1 MAKKLTNLKI
11 TKVSLVDEGACSAAH
26 ITLFKHKKG
35 GSEKMTFEEMMNSLT
50 EEQQAV
56 IKAKFDAQNEEL
68 EEAKKAF
75 SEKEEELEEAKK
87 AFSEKE
93 EELEEAKKAFSEK
106 EEELEKVK
114 QEKKDLETKAS
125 ETEEEEDEDTLAIE
139 VNSEDGVTKAKK
151 ELTEEEILKNVDSA
165 VREMIQKAKSE
176 AEIHKQAVLKMKEEK
191 EIAEVTEIAKS
202 LSGVGTEET
211 KMVSMLRKAKSL
223 DVELYAEV
231 LKALQVANNI
241 IADSELLKE
250 KGQAGDKA
258 GVDAWAQVDAKAD
271 EIAKTRGVSKAK
283 ATNIVIDEFPQLYQ
297 AYLDSLR

>member
-26 ITLFKHKKG
+26 ITLFKQKKG
-35 GSEKMTFEEMMNSLT
+35 GSEMTFEEMMESLS
-50 EEQQAV
+50 EEQQAI

-68 EEAKKAF
+68 EKAKEEC
-75 SEKEEELEEAKK
+75 SEKEQ
-87 AFSEKE
+87 
-93 EELEEAKKAFSEK
+93 ELEEAKKAFSEK

-125 ETEEEEDEDTLAIE
+125 ETEEEEEAEAEDDDLAIE
-139 VNSEDGVTKAKK
+139 ADSEDGVTKAKK
-151 ELTEEEILKNVDSA
+151 ELTEEEILKNVDPA

-176 AEIHKQAVLKMKEEK
+176 AEVHKQAVLKMKEEK

-211 KMVSMLRKAKSL
+211 QMVSMLRKAKSL

-250 KGQAGDKA
+250 KGQSFAGND
-258 GVDAWAQVDAKAD
+258 VDAWSKVDAKAD

-283 ATNIVIDEFPQLYQ
+283 ATNIVIDEFPELYQ

>member
-50 EEQQAV
+50 EEQQAI

-68 EEAKKAF
+68 EKAKEEC
-75 SEKEEELEEAKK
+75 SEKEQ
-87 AFSEKE
+87 
-93 EELEEAKKAFSEK
+93 ELEEAKKAFSEK

-125 ETEEEEDEDTLAIE
+125 KTEEEEEEEEDDEDTLANE

-151 ELTEEEILKNVDSA
+151 ELTEEEILKNVDPA
-165 VREMIQKAKSE
+165 VREIIQKAKSE
-176 AEIHKQAVLKMKEEK
+176 AEIHKQAVLKMKEEN

-211 KMVSMLRKAKSL
+211 QMVSMLRKAKSL
-223 DVELYAEV
+223 DGELYTEV

-258 GVDAWAQVDAKAD
+258 GVDAWAQVDAKAE

>member
-35 GSEKMTFEEMMNSLT
+35 GSEEMTFEEMMNSLT

-93 EELEEAKKAFSEK
+93 EELE
-106 EEELEKVK
+106 KVK

-125 ETEEEEDEDTLAIE
+125 ETEEEDDDEDTLAIE

-151 ELTEEEILKNVDSA
+151 ELTEEEILKNVDPA
-165 VREMIQKAKSE
+165 VREMIQKAKNE
-176 AEIHKQAVLKMKEEK
+176 AEVHKQAVLKMKEES

-211 KMVSMLRKAKSL
+211 QMVSMLRKAKSL
-223 DVELYAEV
+223 DGELYAEV
-231 LKALQVANNI
+231 LKALQIANNI

-258 GVDAWAQVDAKAD
+258 GVDAWAQVDAKAE

>member
-26 ITLFKHKKG
+26 ITLFKQKKG
-35 GSEKMTFEEMMNSLT
+35 GSEMTFEEMMESLS
-50 EEQQAV
+50 EEQQAI

-68 EEAKKAF
+68 EKAKEEC
-75 SEKEEELEEAKK
+75 SEKEQ
-87 AFSEKE
+87 
-93 EELEEAKKAFSEK
+93 ELEEAKKAFSEK

-125 ETEEEEDEDTLAIE
+125 ETEEEEADLAVE
-139 VNSEDGVTKAKK
+139 ADSEDGVTKAKK
-151 ELTEEEILKNVDSA
+151 ELTEEEILKNVDPA

-176 AEIHKQAVLKMKEEK
+176 AEVHKQAVLKMKEEK

-211 KMVSMLRKAKSL
+211 QMVSMLRKAKSL

-250 KGQAGDKA
+250 KGQSFAGND
-258 GVDAWAQVDAKAD
+258 VDAWSKVDAKAD

-283 ATNIVIDEFPQLYQ
+283 ATNIVIDEFPELYQ

>member
-35 GSEKMTFEEMMNSLT
+35 GSEEMTFEEMMNSLT
-50 EEQQAV
+50 EEQQAI
-56 IKAKFDAQNEEL
+56 IKAKL
-68 EEAKKAF
+68 EEHATELAKSKEEC
-75 SEKEEELEEAKK
+75 SEKEQELAKM
-87 AFSEKE
+87 E
-93 EELEEAKKAFSEK
+93 
-106 EEELEKVK
+106 
-114 QEKKDLETKAS
+114 QEKKDLETKVS
-125 ETEEEEDEDTLAIE
+125 ELEEEAAEAA
-139 VNSEDGVTKAKK
+139 KAKEEQEEK
-151 ELTEEEILKNVDSA
+151 PEQTEEEILKNVDPA
-165 VREMIQKAKSE
+165 VREMIQKAKNE
-176 AEIHKQAVLKMKEEK
+176 AEVHKQAVLKMKEDA

-211 KMVSMLRKAKSL
+211 QMVSMLRKAKSL
-223 DVELYAEV
+223 DGELYAEV

>member
-26 ITLFKHKKG
+26 ITLFKQKKG
-35 GSEKMTFEEMMNSLT
+35 GSEMTFEEMMESLS
-50 EEQQAV
+50 EEQQAI

-68 EEAKKAF
+68 EKAKEEC
-75 SEKEEELEEAKK
+75 SEKEQ
-87 AFSEKE
+87 
-93 EELEEAKKAFSEK
+93 ELEEAKKAFSEK

-125 ETEEEEDEDTLAIE
+125 ETEEEDDEDTLAIE

-151 ELTEEEILKNVDSA
+151 ELTEEEILKNVDPA

-176 AEIHKQAVLKMKEEK
+176 AEVHKQAVLKMKEEK

-211 KMVSMLRKAKSL
+211 QMVSMLRKAKSL

-231 LKALQVANNI
+231 LKAL
-241 IADSELLKE
+241 
-250 KGQAGDKA
+250 
-258 GVDAWAQVDAKAD
+258 
-271 EIAKTRGVSKAK
+271 
-283 ATNIVIDEFPQLYQ
+283 
-297 AYLDSLR
+297 

>member
-26 ITLFKHKKG
+26 ITLFKQKKG
-35 GSEKMTFEEMMNSLT
+35 GSEMTFEEMMESLS
-50 EEQQAV
+50 EEQQAI

-68 EEAKKAF
+68 EKAKEEC
-75 SEKEEELEEAKK
+75 SEKEQ
-87 AFSEKE
+87 
-93 EELEEAKKAFSEK
+93 ELEEAKKAFSEK

-125 ETEEEEDEDTLAIE
+125 ETEEEEEEDDLAVE
-139 VNSEDGVTKAKK
+139 ADSEDGVTKAKK
-151 ELTEEEILKNVDSA
+151 ELTEEEILKNVDPA

-176 AEIHKQAVLKMKEEK
+176 AEVHKQAVLKMKEEK

-211 KMVSMLRKAKSL
+211 QMVSMLRKAKSL

-250 KGQAGDKA
+250 KGQSFAGND
-258 GVDAWAQVDAKAD
+258 VDAWSKVDAKAD

-283 ATNIVIDEFPQLYQ
+283 ATNIVIDEFPELYQ

>member
-26 ITLFKHKKG
+26 ITLFKQKKG
-35 GSEKMTFEEMMNSLT
+35 GSEMTFEEMMESLS
-50 EEQQAV
+50 EEQQAI

-68 EEAKKAF
+68 EKAKEEC
-75 SEKEEELEEAKK
+75 SEKEQ
-87 AFSEKE
+87 
-93 EELEEAKKAFSEK
+93 ELEEAKKAFSEK

-125 ETEEEEDEDTLAIE
+125 ETEEEEEEEEDLAIE
-139 VNSEDGVTKAKK
+139 ADSEDGVTKAKK
-151 ELTEEEILKNVDSA
+151 ELTEEEILKNVDPA

-176 AEIHKQAVLKMKEEK
+176 AEVHKQAVLKMKEEK

-211 KMVSMLRKAKSL
+211 QMVSMLRKAKSL

-250 KGQAGDKA
+250 KGQSFAGND
-258 GVDAWAQVDAKAD
+258 VDAWSKVDAKAD

-283 ATNIVIDEFPQLYQ
+283 ATNIVIDEFPELYQ

>member
-26 ITLFKHKKG
+26 ITLFKQKKG
-35 GSEKMTFEEMMNSLT
+35 GSEMTFEEMMESLS
-50 EEQQAV
+50 EEQQAI

-68 EEAKKAF
+68 EKAKEEC
-75 SEKEEELEEAKK
+75 SEKEQ
-87 AFSEKE
+87 
-93 EELEEAKKAFSEK
+93 ELEEAKKAFSEK

-125 ETEEEEDEDTLAIE
+125 ETEEEEEEEEADDDLAVE
-139 VNSEDGVTKAKK
+139 ADSEDGVTKAKK
-151 ELTEEEILKNVDSA
+151 ELTEEEILKNVDPA

-176 AEIHKQAVLKMKEEK
+176 AEVHKQAVLKMKEEK

-211 KMVSMLRKAKSL
+211 QMVSMLRKAKSL

-250 KGQAGDKA
+250 KGQSFAGND
-258 GVDAWAQVDAKAD
+258 VDAWSKVDAKAD

-283 ATNIVIDEFPQLYQ
+283 ATNIVIDEFPELYQ

>member
-26 ITLFKHKKG
+26 ITLFKQKKG
-35 GSEKMTFEEMMNSLT
+35 GSEMTFEEMMESLS
-50 EEQQAV
+50 EEQQAI

-68 EEAKKAF
+68 EKAKEEC
-75 SEKEEELEEAKK
+75 SEKEQ
-87 AFSEKE
+87 
-93 EELEEAKKAFSEK
+93 ELEEAKKAFSEK

-125 ETEEEEDEDTLAIE
+125 ETEEEEEDDEDTLAIE

-250 KGQAGDKA
+250 KGQSFAGND
-258 GVDAWAQVDAKAD
+258 VDAWSKVDAKAD

-283 ATNIVIDEFPQLYQ
+283 ATNIVIDEFPELYQ

>member
-93 EELEEAKKAFSEK
+93 EELE
-106 EEELEKVK
+106 KVK

-125 ETEEEEDEDTLAIE
+125 ETEEEDDEDTLAIE

-271 EIAKTRGVSKAK
+271 EIAKNRGVSKAK

>member
-93 EELEEAKKAFSEK
+93 EELE
-106 EEELEKVK
+106 KVK

-125 ETEEEEDEDTLAIE
+125 ETEEEEDDEDTLAIE

>member
-26 ITLFKHKKG
+26 ITLFKQKKG
-35 GSEKMTFEEMMNSLT
+35 GSEMTFEEMMESLS
-50 EEQQAV
+50 EEQQAI
-56 IKAKFDAQNEEL
+56 IKAKFDAQN
-68 EEAKKAF
+68 
-75 SEKEEELEEAKK
+75 
-87 AFSEKE
+87 

-125 ETEEEEDEDTLAIE
+125 ETEEEDLAIE
-139 VNSEDGVTKAKK
+139 ADSEDGVTKAKK
-151 ELTEEEILKNVDSA
+151 ELTEEEILKNVDPA
-165 VREMIQKAKSE
+165 VKEMIQKAKSE

-211 KMVSMLRKAKSL
+211 QMVSMLRKAKSL

-250 KGQAGDKA
+250 KGQSFAGND
-258 GVDAWAQVDAKAD
+258 VDAWSKVDAKAD

-283 ATNIVIDEFPQLYQ
+283 ATNIVIDEFPELYQ

>member
-93 EELEEAKKAFSEK
+93 EELE
-106 EEELEKVK
+106 KVK

-125 ETEEEEDEDTLAIE
+125 ETEEEEDDEDTLAIE

-211 KMVSMLRKAKSL
+211 QMVSMLRKAKSL

>member
-75 SEKEEELEEAKK
+75 SEKEEELE
-87 AFSEKE
+87 
-93 EELEEAKKAFSEK
+93 
-106 EEELEKVK
+106 KVK

-125 ETEEEEDEDTLAIE
+125 ETEEEDDEDTLAIE

>member
-68 EEAKKAF
+68 EKAKEEC
-75 SEKEEELEEAKK
+75 SEKEQ
-87 AFSEKE
+87 
-93 EELEEAKKAFSEK
+93 ELEEAKKAFSEK

-125 ETEEEEDEDTLAIE
+125 ETEEEDDEDTLAIE

>member
-26 ITLFKHKKG
+26 ITLFKQKKG
-35 GSEKMTFEEMMNSLT
+35 GSEMTFEEMMESLS
-50 EEQQAV
+50 EEQQAI
-56 IKAKFDAQNEEL
+56 IKAKFDAQN
-68 EEAKKAF
+68 
-75 SEKEEELEEAKK
+75 
-87 AFSEKE
+87 

-125 ETEEEEDEDTLAIE
+125 ETEEEEEEEDDLAIE
-139 VNSEDGVTKAKK
+139 ANSEDGVTKAKE
-151 ELTEEEILKNVDSA
+151 ELTEEEILKNVDPA

-176 AEIHKQAVLKMKEEK
+176 AEVHKQALIKMKEEK
-191 EIAEVTEIAKS
+191 EVAQLTEIAKS
-202 LSGVGTEET
+202 INNVGTEEAQL
-211 KMVSMLRKAKSL
+211 VSMLKKAKSV
-223 DVELYAEV
+223 DVEFYNEV
-231 LKALQVANNI
+231 LKTLQVANNI

-250 KGQAGDKA
+250 KGQSFAGND
-258 GVDAWAQVDAKAD
+258 VDAWSKVDAKAD

-283 ATNIVIDEFPQLYQ
+283 ATNIVIDEFPELYQ

>member
-1 MAKKLTNLKI
+1 
-11 TKVSLVDEGACSAAH
+11 
-26 ITLFKHKKG
+26 
-35 GSEKMTFEEMMNSLT
+35 MTFEEMMESLS
-50 EEQQAV
+50 EEQQAI

-68 EEAKKAF
+68 EKAKEEC
-75 SEKEEELEEAKK
+75 SEKEQ
-87 AFSEKE
+87 
-93 EELEEAKKAFSEK
+93 ELEEAKKAFSEK

-125 ETEEEEDEDTLAIE
+125 ETEEEEAEDDLAVE
-139 VNSEDGVTKAKK
+139 ADSEDGVTKAKK
-151 ELTEEEILKNVDSA
+151 ELTEEEILKNVDPA

-176 AEIHKQAVLKMKEEK
+176 AEVHKQAVLKMKEEK

-211 KMVSMLRKAKSL
+211 QMVSMLRKAKSL

-250 KGQAGDKA
+250 KGQSFAGND
-258 GVDAWAQVDAKAD
+258 VDAWSKVDAKAD

-283 ATNIVIDEFPQLYQ
+283 ATNIVIDEFPELYQ

>member
-68 EEAKKAF
+68 EKAKEEC
-75 SEKEEELEEAKK
+75 SEKEQ
-87 AFSEKE
+87 
-93 EELEEAKKAFSEK
+93 ELEEAKKAFSEK

-125 ETEEEEDEDTLAIE
+125 ETEEEDDEDTLAIE

-271 EIAKTRGVSKAK
+271 EIAKNRGVSKAK

>member
-93 EELEEAKKAFSEK
+93 EELE
-106 EEELEKVK
+106 KVK

-125 ETEEEEDEDTLAIE
+125 ETEEEEEDDLAIE
-139 VNSEDGVTKAKK
+139 ANSEDGVVKDK
-151 ELTEEEILKNVDSA
+151 EKLTEEEILKNVDPA

-176 AEIHKQAVLKMKEEK
+176 AEVHKQAVLKMKEEK

-211 KMVSMLRKAKSL
+211 QMVSMLRKAKSL

-250 KGQAGDKA
+250 KGQSFAGND
-258 GVDAWAQVDAKAD
+258 VDAWSKVDAKAD

-283 ATNIVIDEFPQLYQ
+283 ATNIVIDEFPELYQ

>member
-26 ITLFKHKKG
+26 ITLFKQKKG
-35 GSEKMTFEEMMNSLT
+35 GSEMTFEEMMESLS
-50 EEQQAV
+50 EEQQAI

-68 EEAKKAF
+68 EKAKEEC
-75 SEKEEELEEAKK
+75 SEKEQ
-87 AFSEKE
+87 
-93 EELEEAKKAFSEK
+93 ELEEAKKAFSEK

-125 ETEEEEDEDTLAIE
+125 ETEEEEEDDDDLAVE
-139 VNSEDGVTKAKK
+139 ADSEDGVTKAKK
-151 ELTEEEILKNVDSA
+151 ELTEEEILKNVDPA

-176 AEIHKQAVLKMKEEK
+176 AEVHKQAVLKMKEEK

-211 KMVSMLRKAKSL
+211 QMVSMLRKAKSL

-250 KGQAGDKA
+250 KGQSFAGND
-258 GVDAWAQVDAKAD
+258 VDAWSKVDAKAD

-283 ATNIVIDEFPQLYQ
+283 ATNIVIDEFPELYQ

>member
-26 ITLFKHKKG
+26 ITLFKQKKG
-35 GSEKMTFEEMMNSLT
+35 GSEMTFEEMMESLS
-50 EEQQAV
+50 EEQQAI

-68 EEAKKAF
+68 EKAKEEC
-75 SEKEEELEEAKK
+75 SEKEQ
-87 AFSEKE
+87 
-93 EELEEAKKAFSEK
+93 ELEEAKKAFSEK

-125 ETEEEEDEDTLAIE
+125 ETEEEEAAAEDDLAVE
-139 VNSEDGVTKAKK
+139 ADSEDGVTKAKK
-151 ELTEEEILKNVDSA
+151 ELTEEEILKNVDPA

-176 AEIHKQAVLKMKEEK
+176 AEVHKQAVLKMKEEK

-211 KMVSMLRKAKSL
+211 QMVSMLRKAKSL

-250 KGQAGDKA
+250 KGQSFAGND
-258 GVDAWAQVDAKAD
+258 VDAWSKVDAKAD

-283 ATNIVIDEFPQLYQ
+283 ATNIVIDEFPELYQ

>member
-26 ITLFKHKKG
+26 ITLFKQKKG
-35 GSEKMTFEEMMNSLT
+35 GSEMTFEEMMESLS
-50 EEQQAV
+50 EEQQAI

-68 EEAKKAF
+68 EKAKEEC
-75 SEKEEELEEAKK
+75 SEKEQELEEAKK

-93 EELEEAKKAFSEK
+93 K
-106 EEELEKVK
+106 ELEKVK

-125 ETEEEEDEDTLAIE
+125 EREEEEDLAVE
-139 VNSEDGVTKAKK
+139 ADSEDGVTKAKE
-151 ELTEEEILKNVDSA
+151 ELTEEEILKNVDPA
-165 VREMIQKAKSE
+165 VKEMIQKAKSE
-176 AEIHKQAVLKMKEEK
+176 AEVHKQAVLKMKEEK

-211 KMVSMLRKAKSL
+211 QMVSMLRKAKSL

-250 KGQAGDKA
+250 KGQSFAGND
-258 GVDAWAQVDAKAD
+258 VDAWSKVDAKAD

-283 ATNIVIDEFPQLYQ
+283 ATNIVIDEFPELYQ

>member
-26 ITLFKHKKG
+26 ITLFKQKKG
-35 GSEKMTFEEMMNSLT
+35 GSEMTFEEMMESLS
-50 EEQQAV
+50 EEQQAI

-68 EEAKKAF
+68 EKAKEEC
-75 SEKEEELEEAKK
+75 SEKEQ
-87 AFSEKE
+87 
-93 EELEEAKKAFSEK
+93 ELEEAKKAFSEK

-125 ETEEEEDEDTLAIE
+125 ETEEEEEDDDLAVE
-139 VNSEDGVTKAKK
+139 ADSEDGVTKAKK
-151 ELTEEEILKNVDSA
+151 ELTEEEILKNVDPA

-176 AEIHKQAVLKMKEEK
+176 AEVHKQAVLKMKEEK

-211 KMVSMLRKAKSL
+211 QMVSMLRKAKSL

-250 KGQAGDKA
+250 KGQSFAGND
-258 GVDAWAQVDAKAD
+258 VDAWSKVDAKAD

-283 ATNIVIDEFPQLYQ
+283 ATNIVIDEFPELYQ

>member
-26 ITLFKHKKG
+26 ITLFKQKKG
-35 GSEKMTFEEMMNSLT
+35 GSEMTFEEMMESLS
-50 EEQQAV
+50 EEQQAI

-68 EEAKKAF
+68 EKAKEEC
-75 SEKEEELEEAKK
+75 SEKEQ
-87 AFSEKE
+87 
-93 EELEEAKKAFSEK
+93 ELEEAKKAFSEK

-125 ETEEEEDEDTLAIE
+125 ETEEEAEDDLAVE
-139 VNSEDGVTKAKK
+139 SDSEDGVTKAKK
-151 ELTEEEILKNVDSA
+151 ELTEEEILKNVDPA

-176 AEIHKQAVLKMKEEK
+176 AEVHKQAVLKMKEEK

-223 DVELYAEV
+223 DVELYTEV

-250 KGQAGDKA
+250 KGQSFDGND
-258 GVDAWAQVDAKAD
+258 VDAWSKVDAKAD
-271 EIAKTRGVSKAK
+271 EIAKARNVSKAK
-283 ATNIVIDEFPQLYQ
+283 ATNIVIDEFPELYQ

>member
-26 ITLFKHKKG
+26 ITLFKQKKG
-35 GSEKMTFEEMMNSLT
+35 GSEMTFEEMMESLS
-50 EEQQAV
+50 EEQQAI

-68 EEAKKAF
+68 EKAKEEC
-75 SEKEEELEEAKK
+75 SEKEQ
-87 AFSEKE
+87 
-93 EELEEAKKAFSEK
+93 ELEEAKKAFSEK

-125 ETEEEEDEDTLAIE
+125 ETEEEEEDLAVE
-139 VNSEDGVTKAKK
+139 ADSEDGVTKAKK
-151 ELTEEEILKNVDSA
+151 ELTEEEILKNVDPA

-176 AEIHKQAVLKMKEEK
+176 AEVHKQAVLKMKEEK

-211 KMVSMLRKAKSL
+211 QMVSMLRKAKSL

-250 KGQAGDKA
+250 KGQSFAGND
-258 GVDAWAQVDAKAD
+258 VDAWSKVDAKAD

-283 ATNIVIDEFPQLYQ
+283 ATNIVIDEFPELYQ

>member
-93 EELEEAKKAFSEK
+93 EELE
-106 EEELEKVK
+106 KVK

-125 ETEEEEDEDTLAIE
+125 ETEEEEEDDEDTLAIE